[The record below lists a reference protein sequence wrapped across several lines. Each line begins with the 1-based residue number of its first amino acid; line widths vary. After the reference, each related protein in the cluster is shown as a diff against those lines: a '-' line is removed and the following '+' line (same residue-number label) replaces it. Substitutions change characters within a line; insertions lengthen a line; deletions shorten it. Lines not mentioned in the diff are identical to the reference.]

1 GNDFLASVCRQ
12 WEASALSFSDVAKR
26 VVILRKGVVIGK
38 DGGLYKKMVPFAQMG
53 LNIAMGDGSQILP
66 WIDIRDLVKLYYFIL
81 TDDRISGIF
90 NAVST
95 QQITMNDFSRY
106 MLASLNKK
114 SILPNIPAFLVKLMT
129 GDMSDM
135 MLYGSRVSNQKII
148 DAGFKFDYPKLD
160 NV

>member
-1 GNDFLASVCRQ
+1 
-12 WEASALSFSDVAKR
+12 
-26 VVILRKGVVIGK
+26 
-38 DGGLYKKMVPFAQMG
+38 
-53 LNIAMGDGSQILP
+53 
-66 WIDIRDLVKLYYFIL
+66 
-81 TDDRISGIF
+81 
-90 NAVST
+90 
-95 QQITMNDFSRY
+95 MNDFSRY